1 MQNVRYCNNGDTGFR
16 IIAESPNTND
26 FSLCYLPLAV
36 CQVPLFFC
44 VHHVFERWRH
54 FVLWYINIQYVICN
68 VICNMLI
75 SLTFKILLRKY
86 KQLKLANRLTGWAHW
101 IVCSTAAWCYL
112 SLFLSAFMLT
122 DKTVNTESMRSDSH
136 VRVKLGCCIV
146 SSRNSESC
154 LFLLR
159 HVQNS
164 SCKWPEDSHMD
175 IMPAFHYSFNFC
187 ICRIC
192 YRHEDTNR
200 WGAVS
205 FLCTLFLSRS
215 LSLPRCLDFSHPG
228 FLWQSQL
235 KRRHWSGHRLRAPY
249 LNRNLQPA
257 CV

>member
-1 MQNVRYCNNGDTGFR
+1 
-16 IIAESPNTND
+16 
-26 FSLCYLPLAV
+26 
-36 CQVPLFFC
+36 
-44 VHHVFERWRH
+44 
-54 FVLWYINIQYVICN
+54 
-68 VICNMLI
+68 
-75 SLTFKILLRKY
+75 
-86 KQLKLANRLTGWAHW
+86 
-101 IVCSTAAWCYL
+101 
-112 SLFLSAFMLT
+112 MLT

-164 SCKWPEDSHMD
+164 SWKWPEDSHMD

-249 LNRNLQPA
+249 LNRNFSTSL
-257 CV
+257 CVTVKCVTNVSNYTLCLWTHRPTFQYSWIEECSWIEREAALPLSFRGVSPNSDQTI